1 MWSRSY
7 VQPLTDGFPVGTIS
21 AVPGLDVRRGGLE
34 SAAPLIALLRARG
47 PLTRAA
53 LGEATGLSR
62 TTVSNALME
71 LRRRELL
78 VDADAETVPTG
89 GRPAGMVSLTARAGV
104 AVGVDLGRTH
114 VRVALADGGHRV
126 LAEEAV
132 RFDVYGDAD
141 GAVATAARL
150 VTAVLRTAKAPP
162 ARVLGIGLGVPA
174 PLDADGRIG
183 SSNIL
188 PGWMGRAPAEE
199 LAALTGIP
207 VRAENDANLGG
218 LAESIWGAGRDRHLM
233 VYIKAASGI
242 GAGLLVDGLV
252 YRGASGTA
260 GEIGHTVVSE
270 SGPVC
275 RCGNRGCLEML
286 AGGPALLALLSP
298 SGTPVRTVAEL
309 VARARDGDPGC
320 RRVLAD
326 AGEYIGVA
334 VANLVNLLNPGL
346 IVFGGELGLADELI
360 LTTLRARV
368 QRASLPPAAQAVVV
382 VPAVLGDRAESLG
395 GALLP
400 LRETFR
406 FGLDRA
412 AAMLAG

>member
-1 MWSRSY
+1 MTA
-7 VQPLTDGFPVGTIS
+7 PEL
-21 AVPGLDVRRGGLE
+21 RRNGLE
-34 SAAPLIALLRARG
+34 TAGPLVGLLRARG

-62 TTVSNALME
+62 TTVSNVLME
-71 LRRRELL
+71 LRRRDLL
-78 VDADAETVPTG
+78 ADADADAVPTG
-89 GRPAGMVSLTARAGV
+89 GRPAGLVALTARAGL

-114 VRVALADGGHRV
+114 VRVAVADSGHRV
-126 LAEEAV
+126 LAEDAV
-132 RFDVYGDAD
+132 RFDVDGDAD
-141 GAVATAARL
+141 GALATAVRL
-150 VTAVLRTAKAPP
+150 VTAALRSAHATVG
-162 ARVLGIGLGVPA
+162 RVLGIGLGVPA
-174 PLDADGRIG
+174 PLDADGRVG

-188 PGWMGRAPAEE
+188 PGWVGRAPADE
-199 LAALTGIP
+199 LARLTGVP

-218 LAESIWGAGRDRHLM
+218 LAEALWGAGRDHRLV

-242 GAGLLVDGLV
+242 GAGLLVDGQV

-260 GEIGHTVVSE
+260 GELGHTVVSE
-270 SGPVC
+270 TGPVC

-298 SGTPVRTVAEL
+298 SGLPVKTLADL

-326 AGEYIGVA
+326 AGEYLGMA
-334 VANLVNLLNPGL
+334 VANLVNLVNPEL
-346 IVFGGELGLADELI
+346 IVFGGELGLAEELV

-368 QRASLPPAAQAVVV
+368 QRASLPPSGLAVSV
-382 VPAVLGDRAESLG
+382 VPAVLGDRAEALG
-395 GALLP
+395 GALMA
-400 LRETFR
+400 LRETHR
-406 FGLDRA
+406 FDAERA